1 MKVLFDTSVWIDE
14 LRHGA
19 LSSVI
24 ARVRGKYVPWVDAV
38 VAGELLA
45 GACRKAQRRAVE
57 KMLAPFEKTE
67 RVAVPG
73 AGDYRR
79 AGLALAGLR
88 REGRTLKNPGSALLD
103 ALQAADAAR
112 MGALLV
118 TRNSADFEKLA
129 RHLPLRFASFDDFRR
144 SL

>member
-1 MKVLFDTSVWIDE
+1 MKVLFDTSVWIDQ

-19 LSSVI
+19 VSSVI
-24 ARVRGKYVPWVDAV
+24 ARVRGKYLPWMDAV

-57 KMLAPFEKTE
+57 KMLAPFEKSG
-67 RVAVPG
+67 RVVVPV
-73 AGDYRR
+73 AGDFRR

-88 REGRTLKNPGSALLD
+88 REGLMLKNHGGALLD

-112 MGALLV
+112 LGALLV
-118 TRNSADFEKLA
+118 TRNIDDFRKLA
-129 RHLPLRFASFDDFRR
+129 RHLPLRVASFDEFRR
-144 SL
+144 SV